1 MYGLGLM
8 TIPVAWTF
16 PAATVFYWVINNS
29 FSLGQTAFLNFPGV
43 KDKLGILPAPKK
55 TDGPSATPGVG
66 VTPTS
71 FASMP
76 IRKTQVR
83 LL

>member
-43 KDKLGILPAPKK
+43 KDKLGIALVVVF
-55 TDGPSATPGVG
+55 VG
-66 VTPTS
+66 SIIGYVVVT
-71 FASMP
+71 F
-76 IRKTQVR
+76 
-83 LL
+83 L